1 MDTTTV
7 LEIIKMIENKLDV
20 IQEQEEIYKD
30 ASIYLNGKY
39 TGLNDLR
46 VHLQSFIEGELNK
59 TEQ

>member
-30 ASIYLNGKY
+30 AEDLFYELLTRRDLLEKIYAP
-39 TGLNDLR
+39 
-46 VHLQSFIEGELNK
+46 F
-59 TEQ
+59 